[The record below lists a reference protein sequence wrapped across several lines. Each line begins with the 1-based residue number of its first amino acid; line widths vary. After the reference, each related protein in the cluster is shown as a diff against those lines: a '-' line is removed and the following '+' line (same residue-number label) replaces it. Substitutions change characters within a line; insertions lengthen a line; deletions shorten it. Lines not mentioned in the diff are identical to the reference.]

1 MIKIRLKIE
10 ECASYEEVE
19 IIIKCRKIDRRLA
32 KIIEIIQQ
40 NELPLMGVKEGRTY
54 KLAIEN
60 IYYMESVDN
69 KTFLYD
75 DKDVYDCNLK
85 LYELEK
91 MLIETRFIRISKNL
105 ILNITYVESV
115 KALFNGRFEAILSNN
130 EKVIINRHYVK
141 AFKEKMMM

>member
-1 MIKIRLKIE
+1 MKIRLKID
-10 ECASYEEVE
+10 ECSSYEEVE
-19 IIIKCRKIDRRLA
+19 IIIKCPKIDHRLA

-40 NELPLMGVKEGRTY
+40 STLPLIGVREGRTY

-60 IYYMESVDN
+60 IYYIESVDN

-91 MLIETRFIRISKNL
+91 ILKETRFIRISKNL
-105 ILNITYVESV
+105 ILNIAYVESV
-115 KALFNGRFEAILSNN
+115 KALFNGRFEAMLSND

-141 AFKEKMMM
+141 GFKEKIMI